1 MFMNIRGSFSLG
13 ALIISGYST
22 NSLFVYNT
30 QHSFVGA
37 ILVDDLDE
45 QEFDLLEI
53 APTDEFQIT

>member
-1 MFMNIRGSFSLG
+1 MFMNIKASFSLG

-37 ILVDDLDE
+37 ILIDDLDE
-45 QEFDLLEI
+45 EEFDHLEI
-53 APTDEFQIT
+53 APTDEF